1 MKTLKNDL
9 LFVIGI
15 ALGLWFAATGI
26 FWVYWAAL
34 MFAYP
39 AGLIALLIWL
49 AIRKDGRKRN
59 IAIPVILLAG
69 LALSLSMLVSL
80 MYRG

>member
-1 MKTLKNDL
+1 MKTPKTDL
-9 LFVIGI
+9 LFITGI
-15 ALGLWFAATGI
+15 VLALWFAGTGI
-26 FWVYWAAL
+26 FWIYWAAL

-69 LALSLSMLVSL
+69 LALSLGMLVSL